1 MRKLHKA
8 AVVVAM
14 LGSVGFLGAGTASAH
29 NNGGP
34 TDIDVKQSNNC
45 KSHDLNIDILGE
57 VGVLNGVLGNALG
70 GEGDPGAQSTH
81 QGSSVA
87 CANEAF

>member
-14 LGSVGFLGAGTASAH
+14 LGSVGFIGGGTAVA
-29 NNGGP
+29 GGVP
-34 TDIDVKQSNNC
+34 GGIDVHQSAMC

-57 VGVLNGVLGNALG
+57 VGLLNGVLGNALN
-70 GEGDPGAQSTH
+70 GEGDAGGQTTRE
-81 QGSSVA
+81 GSSQG
-87 CANEAF
+87 CNESAF